1 MRRLMPKDISKKEQ
15 EKTMNDA
22 DFKLLEAEAFASVNN
37 AAMAQAII
45 RMQRDLSVMLEKV
58 NRLESY
64 MIPPNGWP
72 DYDDEFDQNS
82 TPF

>member
-1 MRRLMPKDISKKEQ
+1 
-15 EKTMNDA
+15 MNDA

-72 DYDDEFDQNS
+72 DYDDEFDPNS